1 MCSSTYCSRHAPPAT
16 RTDQLATSVFPL
28 AIKRDACVFGF
39 AFVLC
44 SYAAVCGSIVGVF
57 VCVASG
63 LFSGINY
70 ELGTII
76 PPRAQFPK
84 CQEPRTCGP
93 ALASPA
99 PGTAPR
105 APVGGSGAAR
115 VRLGDRVHPT
125 VKTPNETAAPRA
137 P

>member
-44 SYAAVCGSIVGVF
+44 SCSVVWLAGVF
-57 VCVASG
+57 VCLASG

-76 PPRAQFPK
+76 PRPQSRSA
-84 CQEPRTCGP
+84 
-93 ALASPA
+93 
-99 PGTAPR
+99 
-105 APVGGSGAAR
+105 APVPPEARPGAVGRAR
-115 VRLGDRVHPT
+115 
-125 VKTPNETAAPRA
+125 RA
-137 P
+137 

>member
-1 MCSSTYCSRHAPPAT
+1 MYSSSYCSRRAPPAT

-93 ALASPA
+93 A
-99 PGTAPR
+99 
-105 APVGGSGAAR
+105 APVPPPGPRRARPSVAAAR
-115 VRLGDRVHPT
+115 RASASGTVST